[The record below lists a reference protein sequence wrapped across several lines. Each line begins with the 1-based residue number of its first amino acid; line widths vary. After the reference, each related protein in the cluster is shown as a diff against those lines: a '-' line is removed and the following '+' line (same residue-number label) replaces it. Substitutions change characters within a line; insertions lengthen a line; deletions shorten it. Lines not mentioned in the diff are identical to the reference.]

1 MENSSKAL
9 IIAGAILIS
18 ILIIGLGVT
27 IFQNAQKVIK
37 GSGNVDSQA
46 AMANNERYQ
55 EFIGDNA
62 TASDVKQ
69 LISLVNTSNLTARTK
84 GENTV
89 VGIVLDGTAQPNLSS
104 VKILNGKTY
113 TVKLDNTKQSDD
125 PIEDSFGET
134 DPSSYRNGYIR
145 IIVIK
150 TNSK

>member
-27 IFQNAQKVIK
+27 IFQNARGVINK
-37 GSGNVDSQA
+37 AGNVDSQA
-46 AMANNERYQ
+46 ATTNNEKY
-55 EFIGDNA
+55 EGFKGENV
-62 TASDVKQ
+62 TASEVKQ
-69 LISLVNTSNLTARTK
+69 LISLVNTNNLTARTK
-84 GENTV
+84 NENTV
-89 VGIVLDGTAQPNLSS
+89 IGIVLDGVAQPNLSA
-104 VKILNGKTY
+104 VKIQNGKTY
-113 TVKLDNTKQSDD
+113 TVKYDNVKQSDD

-134 DPSSYRNGYIR
+134 DPSYYRNGYIR